1 MNIRY
6 ISETEAQVSKAFAKK
21 AVIFGTEEFKLWYE
35 YKKLYPDAHM
45 EVKKIKKNPLK
56 QNTTKNLT
64 YRNMAIFILEQDNSD
79 ELMEEFKSTY
89 KQSKV
94 QANPYRY
101 VLAWFL
107 GKFENHNSYMEFF
120 NNLEADHKAKEF
132 NGYDNE
138 FETAV
143 NL

>member
-1 MNIRY
+1 MSIRFVD
-6 ISETEAQVSKAFAKK
+6 EKTAQVTKAFAKK
-21 AVIFGTEEFKLWYE
+21 AVVFGTEEFKLWYE

-64 YRNMAIFILEQDNSD
+64 YENMAIFIREQDNAD
-79 ELMEEFKSTY
+79 ELMREFKSIY

-107 GKFENHNSYMEFF
+107 GKFENHNSYMAFLAK
-120 NNLEADHKAKEF
+120 LETDRKAKET
-132 NGYDNE
+132 NSSYDE
-138 FETAV
+138 FKAAV

>member
-107 GKFENHNSYMEFF
+107 GKFENHNSYMDFLAK
-120 NNLEADHKAKEF
+120 LETDRKAKET
-132 NGYDNE
+132 NSSDDE
-138 FETAV
+138 FKTAV